1 VVRFQPGR
9 PHRAR
14 CLHSHPRAQ
23 PHDGCSLYPLWL
35 RGIPLDVADAIWSG
49 AGLPV
54 VALMG
59 WGVCTQALDAPA
71 LQNIGLI
78 VSGVLVMSVRSRALT
93 H

>member
-1 VVRFQPGR
+1 
-9 PHRAR
+9 
-14 CLHSHPRAQ
+14 
-23 PHDGCSLYPLWL
+23 
-35 RGIPLDVADAIWSG
+35 VADAIWSG